1 MKMPIGATMRGL
13 LRRMRDILR
22 VGRDLALVAFD
33 APVLLI
39 LRAGRRERTQVRARV
54 AIFNMHG
61 GGDLLLSLPCLK
73 RLREEFPAER
83 YVLTLFC
90 GPMAMELAALYAPVD
105 DLVAVDRYRLVRSV
119 RYRISVLT
127 MIVRGNFT
135 VALQPTFNRML
146 AVEDALIHATGAE
159 RIFGSAGSPMFTGRM
174 ARWLADR
181 WYSRLVQPSPGTMH
195 ELDRYAEFL
204 LGLGWRPPEGRIAA
218 LMPPPGPAPTD
229 LADFVLII
237 PDASSPLKSWSIGN
251 FEQLA
256 HELAERTKI
265 PIVFAGAS
273 GAKRPKDEFVRWR
286 DGDFIDL
293 TGRTGVADFLRLIG
307 AARLIVTNDSGGLHL
322 GVALGRPVVAVAG
335 GGLPQ
340 RYHPYPAGAGATQ
353 LRIVENRL
361 PCYGCNWRC
370 IYSVA
375 AGSAA
380 RCIESVTVQQVLDAV
395 QDLERGTPGSRQS
408 PPKLAERA

>member
-1 MKMPIGATMRGL
+1 MSMGAIMRGAVRRQRDL
-13 LRRMRDILR
+13 LR
-22 VGRDLALVAFD
+22 GARDLALVALD
-33 APVLLI
+33 ASVLLT
-39 LRAGRRERTQVRARV
+39 LRASRRERSEVRTQV

-90 GPMAMELAALYAPVD
+90 GPLAMELAALYAPVD
-105 DLVAVDRYRLVRSV
+105 HLVAVDRHRLVRSV
-119 RYRISVLT
+119 RYRISV
-127 MIVRGNFT
+127 MKMVARGNFAL
-135 VALQPTFNRML
+135 ALQPTFNRML
-146 AVEDALIHATGAE
+146 AVEDALMHATGAE
-159 RIFGSAGSPMFTGRM
+159 RIFGSAGSPMFAGRM

-195 ELDRYAEFL
+195 EFDRYAEFL
-204 LGLGWRPPEGRIAA
+204 SGLGWRPPEARIST
-218 LMPPPGPAPTD
+218 LTPPPGPPPTD
-229 LADFVLII
+229 LADFILII
-237 PDASSPLKSWSIGN
+237 PDASSPLKSWPIGN
-251 FEQLA
+251 FERLA
-256 HELAERTKI
+256 HELAGRTKV
-265 PIVFAGAS
+265 PIVFAGAP
-273 GAKRPKDEFVRWR
+273 GAKRPQDEFVRWR

-293 TGRTGVADFLRLIG
+293 TGRTGIADFLRLIG

-340 RYHPYPAGAGATQ
+340 RYHPYPADAGATQ
-353 LRIVENRL
+353 LRVVENRL

-370 IYSVA
+370 IYPVA

-380 RCIESVTVQQVLDAV
+380 HCIASVTVEQVLDAV
-395 QDLERGTPGSRQS
+395 LDMERGAPGSRQLS
-408 PPKLAERA
+408 LVEQA